1 MWAWACA
8 RVATLAMVP
17 HRGRR
22 RGEGIALTS
31 VHIHSFSSTHQ
42 FDHTKHK
49 TFTRSHTERPHSFTT
64 HQHAK
69 VTPSTRHSHLAQNTS
84 TPTRKQSLFI
94 HCGDLSSTNVFHR
107 PFVSQLHVHV
117 SRSLPARFIHMV
129 SNYSYIYEPCMRHT
143 TKSSCV
149 TSGFPRARAAACVH
163 GFYSHL

>member
-49 TFTRSHTERPHSFTT
+49 TFTPRTEHLNTNTQTVTFYTLRRSF
-64 HQHAK
+64 
-69 VTPSTRHSHLAQNTS
+69 
-84 TPTRKQSLFI
+84 
-94 HCGDLSSTNVFHR
+94 FHR

-143 TKSSCV
+143 NKKQL
-149 TSGFPRARAAACVH
+149 R
-163 GFYSHL
+163 